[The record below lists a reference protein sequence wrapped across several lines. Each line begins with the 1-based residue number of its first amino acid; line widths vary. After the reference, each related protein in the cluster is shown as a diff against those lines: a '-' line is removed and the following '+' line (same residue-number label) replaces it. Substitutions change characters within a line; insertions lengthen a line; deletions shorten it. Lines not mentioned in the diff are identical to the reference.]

1 MKPEDALR
9 SDIHQALDPIA
20 GSTPELLPRIVQRL
34 RPVSRRRSYFAVGQ
48 VAAVLGI
55 LIVGAVVF
63 NYLKTAAVGFTTYWQ
78 GLLGLILVV
87 LVLAL
92 PSGIVGT
99 LTQVTALVRKRL
111 SR

>member
-1 MKPEDALR
+1 
-9 SDIHQALDPIA
+9 
-20 GSTPELLPRIVQRL
+20 
-34 RPVSRRRSYFAVGQ
+34 
-48 VAAVLGI
+48 
-55 LIVGAVVF
+55 VGAVVF
-63 NYLKTAAVGFTTYWQ
+63 NYLKTGAVGFTTYWQ